1 MSSSDQKNKEFEFLG
16 DMPSDEFRKFGY
28 QMIDWIADYLDNVE
42 KHTVLPNI
50 KPGDIRKNLPL
61 TPPEV
66 SEGMEKI
73 LSDVDKIILPG
84 VTHWNHPGFMAYFN
98 SSSSFPG
105 ILAELLSA
113 AFNTNGMLWR
123 TNPSSAE
130 LEQHT
135 LQWLRQMLGLPEG
148 FWGIIYDTAS
158 TASMHA
164 IAAAREHAGI
174 KVREKGL
181 AGRSDVRKLRLYA
194 SEQAHSS
201 IDKSAITLG
210 IGLEA
215 LRKIPTDN
223 EFRMIP
229 EELDDAIQEDKR
241 NGWLPFC
248 VVATVGTTSTTSID
262 PVDKIA
268 DICERENIWLHV
280 DGAHGGTAAIIPE
293 MQWIL
298 KGTERADSFLV
309 NPHKWL
315 FNPVDITAFYTRKP
329 DVLKRAFSLVADYL
343 KTSEAKDVDNYM
355 DYGIQLGRRFRAL
368 KLWFVIRYFGVEG
381 LQNRLRYHLF
391 LGKEFTNWI
400 DEHPDFERM
409 APVPMSTICFR
420 LHPKNINDEKELEE
434 LNLKFFNELD
444 ASGDIMVSHT
454 RLNGKYVLRVN
465 MSGLRMELKHIEKAW
480 EIIKTKAEKVMTK
493 V

>member
-1 MSSSDQKNKEFEFLG
+1 MNSVEKKKDPDFLG

-28 QMIDWIADYLDNVE
+28 QLIDWIAEYLDNIE
-42 KHTVLPNI
+42 KYPVLPNI
-50 KPGDIRKNLPL
+50 KPDEIKKKLPL
-61 TPPEV
+61 SPPGNG
-66 SEGMEKI
+66 EGMEKI
-73 LSDVDKIILPG
+73 LSDVDEIILPG

-98 SSSSFPG
+98 SSSSGPG
-105 ILAELLSA
+105 ILAELLTA
-113 AFNTNGMLWR
+113 AINSNGMLWR

-135 LQWLRQMLGLPEG
+135 LQWLRQMLGMPED

-158 TASMHA
+158 TGSMHA
-164 IAAAREHAGI
+164 IAAARENANI

-181 AGRSDVRKLRLYA
+181 AGRSDIPKLRLYA

-215 LRKIPTDN
+215 LRKIPADN

-229 EELDDAIQEDKR
+229 GELDKAIQEDKKK
-241 NGWLPFC
+241 GWLPFC

-262 PVDKIA
+262 PVERIA
-268 DICERENIWLHV
+268 DICERENLWLHV
-280 DGAHGGTAAIIPE
+280 DAAHGGSAAIIPE

-298 KGTERADSFLV
+298 KGTERADSFLL

-315 FNPVDITAFYTRKP
+315 FHPVDITAFYTRKP
-329 DVLKRAFSLVADYL
+329 DVLKKAFTLVADYL
-343 KTSEAKDVDNYM
+343 KTSEENIVDNYM

-381 LQNRLRYHLF
+381 LRDRLRYHLY
-391 LGKEFTNWI
+391 LGKEFTKWI
-400 DEHPDFERM
+400 DAHPDFERM

-420 LHPKNINDEKELEE
+420 LHPKNISDEKKLED
-434 LNLKFFNELD
+434 LNLRFFNELD
-444 ASGDIMVSHT
+444 SSGDIMLSHT
-454 RLNGKYVLRVN
+454 RLNGKYVLRAN

-480 EIIKTKAEKVMTK
+480 EIISTMAEQVLKQ
-493 V
+493 